1 MTMATSIIAIII
13 SIISLGLSTGVLVRE
28 RKANRMLDGII
39 EDLKKDMEE
48 SSPVD
53 ADTTLGEGIV
63 TYDRKRNTVV
73 VKGNIKADGFISA
86 GSREG

>member
-1 MTMATSIIAIII
+1 MATSIIAIII

-86 GSREG
+86 GSREE

>member
-1 MTMATSIIAIII
+1 MATSIIAIII
-13 SIISLGLSTGVLVRE
+13 SVLSLGLCAGVLVRE

>member
-1 MTMATSIIAIII
+1 MAASIIAIII
-13 SIISLGLSTGVLVRE
+13 SIISLGLSAGVLVRE

-73 VKGNIKADGFISA
+73 VKGNIQADGYISA
-86 GSREG
+86 GNKEV

>member
-1 MTMATSIIAIII
+1 MATSIIAIII

>member
-1 MTMATSIIAIII
+1 MAASIIAIII
-13 SIISLGLSTGVLVRE
+13 SIISLGLSAGVLVRE

-73 VKGNIKADGFISA
+73 VKGNTKAEGFISA
-86 GSREG
+86 GNKEV

>member
-1 MTMATSIIAIII
+1 MAASIIAIII
-13 SIISLGLSTGVLVRE
+13 SIVSMGLCAGVLVRE
-28 RKANRMLDGII
+28 RKANRTFDDIT
-39 EDLKKDMEE
+39 EDMRNDMEE
-48 SSPVD
+48 SAPVD

>member
-1 MTMATSIIAIII
+1 MAISIIAIII
-13 SIISLGLSTGVLVRE
+13 SVLSLGLCAGVLVRE

-48 SSPVD
+48 SAPVD

-73 VKGNIKADGFISA
+73 VKGNLEAEGHIAAGIK
-86 GSREG
+86 EE

>member
-1 MTMATSIIAIII
+1 MAASIIAIII
-13 SIISLGLSTGVLVRE
+13 SIISLGLSAGVLVRE

-48 SSPVD
+48 PSPVE
-53 ADTTLGEGIV
+53 AGITLGEGVV

-86 GSREG
+86 GNKEV

>member
-1 MTMATSIIAIII
+1 MAASIIAIII
-13 SIISLGLSTGVLVRE
+13 SIISLGLSAGVLVRE

-48 SSPVD
+48 PSPME
-53 ADTTLGEGIV
+53 ADTTLGEGVV

-73 VKGNIKADGFISA
+73 VKGNIQADGYISA
-86 GSREG
+86 GNKEV

>member
-1 MTMATSIIAIII
+1 MAASIIAIII
-13 SIISLGLSTGVLVRE
+13 SIISLGLSAGVLVRE

-48 SSPVD
+48 SSPME
-53 ADTTLGEGIV
+53 ADTTLGEGVV

-73 VKGNIKADGFISA
+73 VKGNIQADGYISA
-86 GSREG
+86 GNKEV

>member
-1 MTMATSIIAIII
+1 MAASIIAIII
-13 SIISLGLSTGVLVRE
+13 SVLSLGLCAGVLVRE
-28 RKANRMLDGII
+28 RKTNKMLDGII

-48 SSPVD
+48 PSRVE
-53 ADTTLGEGIV
+53 ADTTLGEGVV

-86 GSREG
+86 GNREE

>member
-13 SIISLGLSTGVLVRE
+13 SIVSLGLSAGVLARE
-28 RKANRMLDGII
+28 RKANKMLDGII

-48 SSPVD
+48 PSPVE
-53 ADTTLGEGIV
+53 ADTTLGEGVV

>member
-1 MTMATSIIAIII
+1 MATSIIAIII
-13 SIISLGLSTGVLVRE
+13 SIISLGLSAGVLVRE

-86 GSREG
+86 GSREE

>member
-1 MTMATSIIAIII
+1 MAASIIAIII
-13 SIISLGLSTGVLVRE
+13 SIVSLGLSAGVLARE

-48 SSPVD
+48 SAPVD

-73 VKGNIKADGFISA
+73 VKGNIQAEGYISA
-86 GSREG
+86 GNKEV

>member
-1 MTMATSIIAIII
+1 MAASIIAIII
-13 SIISLGLSTGVLVRE
+13 SIISLGLSAGVLVRE

-48 SSPVD
+48 PSPVD

-73 VKGNIKADGFISA
+73 VKGNIKAEGFISA
-86 GSREG
+86 GNKEV

>member
-1 MTMATSIIAIII
+1 MATSLIAIII
-13 SIISLGLSTGVLVRE
+13 SIVSLGLSAGVLARE
-28 RKANRMLDGII
+28 RKANKMLDGII

-48 SSPVD
+48 PSPVE
-53 ADTTLGEGIV
+53 ADTTLGEGVV

>member
-1 MTMATSIIAIII
+1 MTMAISIIAIII
-13 SIISLGLSTGVLVRE
+13 SVLSLGLCAGVLVRE

-48 SSPVD
+48 SSPVE
-53 ADTTLGEGIV
+53 ADTTLVEGVV
-63 TYDRKRNTVV
+63 TYDRKRNTVCV
-73 VKGNIKADGFISA
+73 NGNIKADGFISA

>member
-1 MTMATSIIAIII
+1 MATSIIAIII
-13 SIISLGLSTGVLVRE
+13 SVLSLGLCAGVLVRE

-39 EDLKKDMEE
+39 EDLKQDMEE
-48 SSPVD
+48 PSPVE
-53 ADTTLGEGIV
+53 AGITLGEVV

-86 GSREG
+86 GNKEV